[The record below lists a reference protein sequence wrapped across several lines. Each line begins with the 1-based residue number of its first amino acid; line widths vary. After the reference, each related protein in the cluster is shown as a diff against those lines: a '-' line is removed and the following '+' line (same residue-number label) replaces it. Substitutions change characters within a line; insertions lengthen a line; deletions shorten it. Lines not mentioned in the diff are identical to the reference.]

1 MIRSTVP
8 APSLAGL
15 RPETLVAPARLASI
29 PRFAAVVVA
38 ALLVAASADAA
49 PERTNAAG
57 EGEGEQPSSS
67 LIIIPPASQRPPT
80 EAQEVE
86 AVDIMKES
94 RKPRGRRG
102 QQRQELAADYRK
114 VLLVLGASGRDAAL
128 SSLFEF
134 ETAFMEGRHPKEVQ
148 NLLDAEVAV
157 VRWLGQR
164 DLEALVPVLALHHD
178 AYRLYIQ
185 RSVPI
190 LAGHS
195 SRLAASLADLYARE
209 GDSQG
214 SRVLGARALA
224 SLGIYAQQMGVKLQG
239 LGLLLTALEYDPDS
253 EAALLGLA
261 TIHERSGNY
270 HRAAEYLLRL
280 IERYPRS
287 REGRLRMAV
296 NLNRLGSDRD
306 AVRLL
311 NALIAEPE
319 NDWIAAVAF
328 QELAGIHRHAENL
341 ELAEQVLWQGL
352 ERFPE
357 DGRMRTQLALVL
369 DHRRLP
375 ARSLAVIGELHREAG
390 RNEGPSARR
399 RYGLGPQEAYARAR
413 AALEESAASRVARLA
428 QLLEVTVVE
437 APAGGA
443 L

>member
-8 APSLAGL
+8 APSFAGHSPESLA
-15 RPETLVAPARLASI
+15 APGWLASL
-29 PRFAAVVVA
+29 PRLTAIVLG
-38 ALLVAASADAA
+38 ALLCATSVDAA

-67 LIIIPPASQRPPT
+67 LIIIPPATGSPPT
-80 EAQEVE
+80 EAQQVE
-86 AVDIMKES
+86 AVDIMRES
-94 RKPRGRRG
+94 RRPRGRRAE
-102 QQRQELAADYRK
+102 QHQEVAADYRE

-128 SSLFEF
+128 DALFDL
-134 ETAFMEGRHPKEVQ
+134 ETGFMEGRHPKEVQ
-148 NLLDAEVAV
+148 QLLDAEVAV

-209 GDSQG
+209 GGSEG

-239 LGLLLTALEYDPDS
+239 LGLLLAALEFDPGS
-253 EAALLGLA
+253 RAALLGLA

-270 HRAAEYLLRL
+270 HRAAEYLLQL
-280 IERYPRS
+280 IDRYPRS

-311 NALIAEPE
+311 KALIAEPE
-319 NDWIAAVAF
+319 NDWIALVAF
-328 QELAGIHRHAENL
+328 QELAGIQRRAGEL
-341 ELAEQVLWQGL
+341 ELAEELLWQGL

-357 DGRMRTQLALVL
+357 DGRLRAQLALVL

-375 ARSLAVIGELHREAG
+375 KRSLAVINELYKEAG

-399 RYGLGPQEAYARAR
+399 RYGMGPQEAYAEAR
-413 AALEESAASRVARLA
+413 AALEESAASRVSRLA
-428 QLLEVTVVE
+428 QLLETTVVE

>member
-8 APSLAGL
+8 APSPAGTC
-15 RPETLVAPARLASI
+15 PETLVSPARLVSI
-29 PRFAAVVVA
+29 PRFAAVVLT

-67 LIIIPPASQRPPT
+67 LIIIPSVSQRPPT
-80 EAQEVE
+80 ETRQVE

-94 RKPRGRRG
+94 RQPRGRRG
-102 QQRQELAADYRK
+102 AQRQEIAAQYRK
-114 VLLVLGASGRDAAL
+114 VLLVLGTSGRDAAL
-128 SSLFEF
+128 SSLFEL
-134 ETAFMEGRHPKEVQ
+134 ETGFMEGRHPKEVQ
-148 NLLDAEVAV
+148 DLLDAEVAV
-157 VRWLGQR
+157 VRWLGER

-209 GDSQG
+209 GGSEG

-239 LGLLLTALEYDPDS
+239 LGLLLAALEFDPGS

-270 HRAAEYLLRL
+270 HRAAEYLLQL
-280 IERYPRS
+280 IDRYPDN

-296 NLNRLGSDRD
+296 NLNRLGSGHD

-311 NALIAEPE
+311 NGLIAEPE
-319 NDWIAAVAF
+319 NDWIALVAF
-328 QELAGIHRHAENL
+328 QELAGIHRKAGEL
-341 ELAEQVLWQGL
+341 ELSEQVLWQGL
-352 ERFPE
+352 ERFPD
-357 DGRMRTQLALVL
+357 DGRLRTQLALVL

-375 ARSLAVIGELHREAG
+375 TRSLAVIGELYREAG

-399 RYGLGPQEAYARAR
+399 RYGMGPQEAYAKAR
-413 AALEESAASRVARLA
+413 ATLEESAASRVARLA
-428 QLLEVTVVE
+428 QLLEATVVE